1 MAGHDRVEG
10 IGGQPRRSAQ
20 GPAHCRD
27 LQGVK
32 ESLLL
37 RQHNWLLE
45 PPLARC
51 SPSKGGGR
59 PWRSHNGQRP
69 CLSSHLLGGWIGV
82 TPLLF
87 KPRLGGLP
95 AGRRCQVGLV
105 VGRWPVPPRAATPPS
120 CQIQTFPAA
129 PSGNQTQQWLV
140 RVTERQPGREID
152 RPARN
157 LHINKAVTNTTSADP
172 EM

>member
-1 MAGHDRVEG
+1 MDLCRWGSGTSKEVVWVGHGRVG
-10 IGGQPRRSAQ
+10 GSGGQRRRCVQ
-20 GPAHCRD
+20 EPNHHKD
-27 LQGVK
+27 LQG
-32 ESLLL
+32 ERDSLL
-37 RQHNWLLE
+37 RQHNWLRE

-51 SPSKGGGR
+51 SPSKGGDL
-59 PWRSHNGQRP
+59 PSRSHNGQRP

-120 CQIQTFPAA
+120 CQIQTRLFPRLPLGTK
-129 PSGNQTQQWLV
+129 PSSGWS
-140 RVTERQPGREID
+140 G
-152 RPARN
+152 
-157 LHINKAVTNTTSADP
+157 
-172 EM
+172 

>member
-1 MAGHDRVEG
+1 MDLCRWGSGTSTEVVLAGHDRVEG
-10 IGGQPRRSAQ
+10 IGGQPRRNAQ

-37 RQHNWLLE
+37 HQHNWLLE

-105 VGRWPVPPRAATPPS
+105 VVGRWPVPPRAATPPS
-120 CQIQTFPAA
+120 CQIQTRLFPRLPLGTK
-129 PSGNQTQQWLV
+129 PSSGWS
-140 RVTERQPGREID
+140 G
-152 RPARN
+152 
-157 LHINKAVTNTTSADP
+157 
-172 EM
+172 